1 MSVYEIGWLL
11 ALLVT
16 VIVAAVG
23 IRIDRIRK

>member
-23 IRIDRIRK
+23 IRIDRGRK